1 MIVIKNTASFQII
14 KFIMRSLYSSS
25 TNQGDVNYNLFK
37 RRVVNASG
45 VFEGSTCLT
54 NFFSN
59 VSYTIK
65 IRSKA
70 QNKVIST
77 LIGAN
82 LITTNS
88 YYNQIRA
95 VFTSDLVEDEF
106 YTLEIT
112 ETETGA
118 IVYRDLMFCTNQ
130 EIPDYSINKDVYTT
144 NVTENEFKY
153 YENE

>member
-1 MIVIKNTASFQII
+1 MRTFSAS
-14 KFIMRSLYSSS
+14 
-25 TNQGDVNYNLFK
+25 
-37 RRVVNASG
+37 
-45 VFEGSTCLT
+45 
-54 NFFSN
+54 

-70 QNKVIST
+70 QNKVIFT
-77 LIGAN
+77 LIGTN
-82 LITTNS
+82 VITTNS

-95 VFTSDLVEDEF
+95 VFSSDLVEDEF
-106 YTLEIT
+106 YTLEIK
-112 ETETGA
+112 ETVSGA

-144 NVTENEFKY
+144 NVTDNEFTY